1 MLASAMINTFHLD
14 FKIHRFNAWL
24 LAVIPPM
31 VLYLLGIRS
40 FIGIVSLAGGV
51 ALALEQ
57 ILVVFLCQSQKKGD
71 RIPEYSMNIPTWL
84 LHSHYCFLGGIVYFL
99 FIQ

>member
-1 MLASAMINTFHLD
+1 MTVLISLFGVFAITTSFLMLASAMINTFHLD

-57 ILVVFLCQSQKKGD
+57 ILVVFLYAKAK
-71 RIPEYSMNIPTWL
+71 RKAIVFPNIP
-84 LHSHYCFLGGIVYFL
+84 
-99 FIQ
+99 